1 MPTYRDLPNREK
13 ELITRIFQP
22 ISFCFVTTEPTR
34 SPTFYFAK
42 GGLSNLQTAVLCGRI
57 RTMHGD
63 GPLIDVT
70 QSSKRHFFFANLA
83 DRNLIR
89 GYAATMTQ
97 VQLDGGFGSFF
108 FDLVGQHYG
117 TVPQANHLHFE
128 YTVPAGGPN
137 RVTRRHWS
145 GGTVVVGL
153 MLTRDIVVR
162 LVDRVLDDGAAI
174 KIDGVEVVARS
185 PSMQRL
191 AIANPTAY
199 IASL

>member
-1 MPTYRDLPNREK
+1 
-13 ELITRIFQP
+13 
-22 ISFCFVTTEPTR
+22 
-34 SPTFYFAK
+34 
-42 GGLSNLQTAVLCGRI
+42 
-57 RTMHGD
+57 MHGD

-70 QSSKRHFFFANLA
+70 QSSKRHFFFASRTV
-83 DRNLIR
+83 RNQIKGFSDDLTR
-89 GYAATMTQ
+89 D
-97 VQLDGGFGSFF
+97 QLDDGFASSFF
-108 FDLVGQHYG
+108 EVVGQHYG

-191 AIANPTAY
+191 AIVNPTAY

>member
-22 ISFCFVTTEPTR
+22 ISFCFVTTEPIR

-42 GGLSNLQTAVLCGRI
+42 GGLPNLQTAVLCGRI

-70 QSSKRHFFFANLA
+70 QSSKRHFFFASRTV
-83 DRNLIR
+83 RNQIKGFSDDLTR
-89 GYAATMTQ
+89 D
-97 VQLDGGFGSFF
+97 QLDDGFASSFF
-108 FDLVGQHYG
+108 EVVGQHYG

-191 AIANPTAY
+191 AIVNPTAY